1 MGAAGGFLDAV
12 FHQDYGNAQKII
24 INMGGVSIPIMGDNP
39 NSAIVPLAQALF
51 GDNFFEGAMAFLT
64 PGAKVDKDFT
74 MEVTNK
80 ENVTFTLNGLTAVFK
95 NVTPNGAG
103 GEGEG
108 D

>member
-1 MGAAGGFLDAV
+1 
-12 FHQDYGNAQKII
+12 
-24 INMGGVSIPIMGDNP
+24 
-39 NSAIVPLAQALF
+39 
-51 GDNFFEGAMAFLT
+51 MAFLT

-103 GEGEG
+103 GVKAKATNRHEGKVLL
-108 D
+108 